1 MLLRIRV
8 PAMTR
13 LEETMETIWKTT
25 GKRILNYMKRDP
37 VGFISLILIIAFVIL
52 AVFADVIAP
61 YGINETKYTSPRE
74 APSAAHLFGTD
85 ELSRD
90 IFSRILFASRISLFI
105 GLAPTTINLV
115 IGTFLGM
122 TAAMTSHKWL
132 DSLIMRLADI
142 VLSYPFMILAMAIV
156 YNLGASTFNL
166 FLALILVGWA
176 SIARTVRAQTLSLK
190 NSVYI
195 EAARSMG
202 VSKGK
207 IMLKHILP
215 NIRPMLMV
223 LYTMSI
229 PTAIL
234 SEAGLSFLGFGA
246 QPPQTS
252 LGVMV
257 SNGRT
262 YLFDAPW
269 ISLAPAIY
277 ILILSLCLNFFGD
290 SLRDM
295 LDPKRTQ

>member
-1 MLLRIRV
+1 MKN
-8 PAMTR
+8 M
-13 LEETMETIWKTT
+13 MKNT
-25 GKRILNYMKRDP
+25 GRKIKKYVKEDP
-37 VGFISLILIIAFVIL
+37 VGFISFLMILLFIFL
-52 AVFADVIAP
+52 AVFADFIAP
-61 YGINETKYTSPRE
+61 YGINETQYMKPKA
-74 APSAAHLFGTD
+74 APSMEHIFGTD

-90 IFSRILFASRISLFI
+90 IFSRILYASRISLFI
-105 GLAPTTINLV
+105 GFAPTTINLI

-122 TAAMTSHKWL
+122 IAGMTTLKWV
-132 DSLIMRLADI
+132 DTLIMRIVDI

-156 YNLGASTFNL
+156 YNLGASTKNL

-176 SIARTVRAQTLSLK
+176 GTARTVRAQTLSLK
-190 NSVYI
+190 NSTYI

-202 VSKGK
+202 VSKWK
-207 IMLKHILP
+207 NMIKHILP
-215 NIRPMLMV
+215 NIRSLLLV

-229 PTAIL
+229 PVAIL

-257 SNGRT
+257 SKGRT

-277 ILILSLCLNFFGD
+277 ILLLSLCLNFFGD

-295 LDPKRTQ
+295 LDSKCSER

>member
-1 MLLRIRV
+1 MKN
-8 PAMTR
+8 M
-13 LEETMETIWKTT
+13 MKNT
-25 GKRILNYMKRDP
+25 GRKIKKYVKEDP
-37 VGFISLILIIAFVIL
+37 VGFISFLMILLFIFL
-52 AVFADVIAP
+52 AVFADFIAP
-61 YGINETKYTSPRE
+61 YGINETQYMKPKA
-74 APSAAHLFGTD
+74 APSMEHIFGTD

-90 IFSRILFASRISLFI
+90 IFSRILYASRISLFI
-105 GLAPTTINLV
+105 GFAPTTINLI

-122 TAAMTSHKWL
+122 IAGMTTLKWV
-132 DSLIMRLADI
+132 DTLIMRIVDI

-156 YNLGASTFNL
+156 YNLGASTKNL

-176 SIARTVRAQTLSLK
+176 GTARTVRAQTLSLK
-190 NSVYI
+190 NSTYI

-202 VSKGK
+202 VSKWK
-207 IMLKHILP
+207 IMIKHILP
-215 NIRPMLMV
+215 NIRSLLLV

-229 PTAIL
+229 PVAIL

-246 QPPQTS
+246 PPQTS

-257 SNGRT
+257 SKGRT

-277 ILILSLCLNFFGD
+277 ILLLSLCLNFFGD

-295 LDPKRTQ
+295 LDSKRSER

>member
-1 MLLRIRV
+1 MKR
-8 PAMTR
+8 
-13 LEETMETIWKTT
+13 TIKTA
-25 GKRILNYMKRDP
+25 GKRIWNYMKQDP
-37 VGFISLILIIAFVIL
+37 VGFVSLLLILVFVCL

-61 YGINETKYTSPRE
+61 YGINETQYTMPKA
-74 APSAAHLFGTD
+74 APSAEHICGTD

-90 IFSRILFASRISLFI
+90 IFSRILYASRISLFI
-105 GLAPTTINLV
+105 GFAPTTVNLI

-122 TAAMTSHKWL
+122 IAGMTSHKWL
-132 DSLIMRLADI
+132 DTCIMRTVDI

-156 YNLGASTFNL
+156 YNLGASTKNM

-176 SIARTVRAQTLSLK
+176 GTARTVRAQTLSLK
-190 NSVYI
+190 NSTFI

-202 VSKGK
+202 VSKWK
-207 IMLKHILP
+207 IMRKHILP
-215 NIRPMLMV
+215 NIRSMLLV

-229 PTAIL
+229 PVAIL

-257 SNGRT
+257 SKGRT

-277 ILILSLCLNFFGD
+277 ILLLSLCLNFFGD
-290 SLRDM
+290 SLRDV
-295 LDPKRTQ
+295 LDPKRTIK

>member
-1 MLLRIRV
+1 
-8 PAMTR
+8 
-13 LEETMETIWKTT
+13 
-25 GKRILNYMKRDP
+25 MKRDP
-37 VGFISLILIIAFVIL
+37 VGFISLMLILVFVVL

-61 YGINETKYTSPRE
+61 YGINETQYMTPKAT
-74 APSAAHLFGTD
+74 PSAAHICGTD

-90 IFSRILFASRISLFI
+90 IFSRILYASRISLFI
-105 GLAPTTINLV
+105 GFAPTTVNLF
-115 IGTFLGM
+115 IGTLLGM
-122 TAAMTSHKWL
+122 IAGMTSHKWL
-132 DSLIMRLADI
+132 DTCIMRLVDI

-156 YNLGASTFNL
+156 YNLGASTKNM

-176 SIARTVRAQTLSLK
+176 GTARTVRAQTLSLK
-190 NSVYI
+190 NSTFI

-202 VSKGK
+202 VSKWK
-207 IMLKHILP
+207 IMRKHILP
-215 NIRPMLMV
+215 NIRSILLV

-229 PTAIL
+229 PAAIL

-257 SNGRT
+257 SKGRT

-277 ILILSLCLNFFGD
+277 ILLLSLCLNFFGD

-295 LDPKRTQ
+295 LDPKRSIK

>member
-1 MLLRIRV
+1 MKN
-8 PAMTR
+8 M
-13 LEETMETIWKTT
+13 MKNT
-25 GKRILNYMKRDP
+25 GRKIKKYVKEDP
-37 VGFISLILIIAFVIL
+37 VGFISFLMILLFIFL
-52 AVFADVIAP
+52 AVFADFIAP
-61 YGINETKYTSPRE
+61 YGINETQYMKPKA
-74 APSAAHLFGTD
+74 APSMEHIFGTD

-90 IFSRILFASRISLFI
+90 IFSRILYASRISLFI
-105 GLAPTTINLV
+105 GFAPTTINLI

-122 TAAMTSHKWL
+122 IAGMTTLKWV
-132 DSLIMRLADI
+132 DTLIMRIVDI

-156 YNLGASTFNL
+156 YNLGASTKNL

-176 SIARTVRAQTLSLK
+176 GTARTVRAQTLSLK
-190 NSVYI
+190 NSTYI

-202 VSKGK
+202 VSKWK
-207 IMLKHILP
+207 IMIKHILP
-215 NIRPMLMV
+215 NIRSLLLV

-229 PTAIL
+229 PVAIL
-234 SEAGLSFLGFGA
+234 SEEGLSFLGFGA

-257 SNGRT
+257 SKGRT

-277 ILILSLCLNFFGD
+277 ILLLSLCLNFFGD

-295 LDPKRTQ
+295 LDSKRSER

>member
-1 MLLRIRV
+1 MKN
-8 PAMTR
+8 M
-13 LEETMETIWKTT
+13 MKNT
-25 GKRILNYMKRDP
+25 GRKIKKYVKEDP
-37 VGFISLILIIAFVIL
+37 VGFISFLMILLFIFL
-52 AVFADVIAP
+52 AVFADFIAP
-61 YGINETKYTSPRE
+61 YGINETQYMKPKA
-74 APSAAHLFGTD
+74 APSMEHIFGTD

-90 IFSRILFASRISLFI
+90 IFSRILYASRISLFI
-105 GLAPTTINLV
+105 GFAPTTINLI

-122 TAAMTSHKWL
+122 IAGMTTLKWV
-132 DSLIMRLADI
+132 DTLIMRIVDI

-156 YNLGASTFNL
+156 YNLGASTKNL

-176 SIARTVRAQTLSLK
+176 GTARTVRAQTLSLK
-190 NSVYI
+190 NSTYI

-202 VSKGK
+202 VSKWK
-207 IMLKHILP
+207 IMIKHILP
-215 NIRPMLMV
+215 NIRSLLLV

-229 PTAIL
+229 PVAIL
-234 SEAGLSFLGFGA
+234 SEAGLSFLGFGV

-257 SNGRT
+257 SKGRT

-277 ILILSLCLNFFGD
+277 ILLLSLCLNFFGD

-295 LDPKRTQ
+295 LDSKRSER

>member
-1 MLLRIRV
+1 MKN
-8 PAMTR
+8 M
-13 LEETMETIWKTT
+13 MKNT
-25 GKRILNYMKRDP
+25 GRKIKKYVKEDP
-37 VGFISLILIIAFVIL
+37 VGFISFLMILLFIFL
-52 AVFADVIAP
+52 AVFADFIAP
-61 YGINETKYTSPRE
+61 YGINETQYMKPKA
-74 APSAAHLFGTD
+74 APSMEHIFGTD

-90 IFSRILFASRISLFI
+90 IFSRILYASMRI
-105 GLAPTTINLV
+105 V
-115 IGTFLGM
+115 
-122 TAAMTSHKWL
+122 
-132 DSLIMRLADI
+132 DI

-156 YNLGASTFNL
+156 YNLGASTKNL

-176 SIARTVRAQTLSLK
+176 GTARTVRAQTLSLK
-190 NSVYI
+190 NSTYI

-202 VSKGK
+202 VSKWK
-207 IMLKHILP
+207 IMIKHILP
-215 NIRPMLMV
+215 NIRSLLLV

-229 PTAIL
+229 PVAIL

-257 SNGRT
+257 SKGRT

-277 ILILSLCLNFFGD
+277 ILLLSLCLNFFGD

-295 LDPKRTQ
+295 LDSKRSER

>member
-1 MLLRIRV
+1 MKN
-8 PAMTR
+8 M
-13 LEETMETIWKTT
+13 MKNT
-25 GKRILNYMKRDP
+25 GRKIKKYVKEDP
-37 VGFISLILIIAFVIL
+37 VGFISFLMILLFIFL
-52 AVFADVIAP
+52 AVFPDFIAP
-61 YGINETKYTSPRE
+61 YGINETQYMKPKA
-74 APSAAHLFGTD
+74 APSMEHIFGTD

-90 IFSRILFASRISLFI
+90 IFSRILYASRISLFI
-105 GLAPTTINLV
+105 GFAPTTINLI

-122 TAAMTSHKWL
+122 IAGMTTLKWV
-132 DSLIMRLADI
+132 DTLIMRIVDI

-156 YNLGASTFNL
+156 YNLGASTKNL

-176 SIARTVRAQTLSLK
+176 GTARTVRAQTLSLK
-190 NSVYI
+190 NSTYI

-202 VSKGK
+202 VSKWK
-207 IMLKHILP
+207 IMIKHILP
-215 NIRPMLMV
+215 NIHSLLLV

-229 PTAIL
+229 PVAIL

-257 SNGRT
+257 SKGRT

-277 ILILSLCLNFFGD
+277 ILLLSLCLNFFGD

-295 LDPKRTQ
+295 LDSKRSER

>member
-1 MLLRIRV
+1 MKN
-8 PAMTR
+8 M
-13 LEETMETIWKTT
+13 MKNT
-25 GKRILNYMKRDP
+25 GRKIKKYVKEDP
-37 VGFISLILIIAFVIL
+37 VGFISFLMILLFIFL
-52 AVFADVIAP
+52 AVFADFIAP
-61 YGINETKYTSPRE
+61 YGINETQYMKPKA
-74 APSAAHLFGTD
+74 APSMEHIFGTD

-90 IFSRILFASRISLFI
+90 IFSRILYASRISLFI
-105 GLAPTTINLV
+105 GFAPTTINLI

-122 TAAMTSHKWL
+122 IAGMTTLKWV
-132 DSLIMRLADI
+132 DTLIMRIVDI

-156 YNLGASTFNL
+156 YNLGASTKKL

-176 SIARTVRAQTLSLK
+176 GTARTVRAQTLSLK
-190 NSVYI
+190 NSTYI

-202 VSKGK
+202 VSKWK
-207 IMLKHILP
+207 IMIKHILP
-215 NIRPMLMV
+215 NIRSLLLV

-229 PTAIL
+229 PVAIL

-257 SNGRT
+257 SKGRT

-277 ILILSLCLNFFGD
+277 ILLLSLCLNFFGD
-290 SLRDM
+290 SLRDL
-295 LDPKRTQ
+295 LDSKRSER

>member
-1 MLLRIRV
+1 MKN
-8 PAMTR
+8 M
-13 LEETMETIWKTT
+13 MKNT
-25 GKRILNYMKRDP
+25 GRKIKKYVKEDP
-37 VGFISLILIIAFVIL
+37 VGFISFLMILLFIFL
-52 AVFADVIAP
+52 AVFADFIAP
-61 YGINETKYTSPRE
+61 YGINETQYMKPKA
-74 APSAAHLFGTD
+74 APFMEHIFGTD

-90 IFSRILFASRISLFI
+90 IFSRILYASRISLFI
-105 GLAPTTINLV
+105 GFAPTTINLI

-122 TAAMTSHKWL
+122 IAGMTTLKWV
-132 DSLIMRLADI
+132 DTLIMRIVDI

-156 YNLGASTFNL
+156 YNLGASTKNL

-176 SIARTVRAQTLSLK
+176 GTARTVRAQTLSLK
-190 NSVYI
+190 NSTYI

-202 VSKGK
+202 VSKWK
-207 IMLKHILP
+207 IMIKHILP
-215 NIRPMLMV
+215 NIRSLLLV

-229 PTAIL
+229 PVAIL

-257 SNGRT
+257 SKGRT

-277 ILILSLCLNFFGD
+277 ILLLSLCLNFFGD

-295 LDPKRTQ
+295 LDSKRSER

>member
-1 MLLRIRV
+1 MKN
-8 PAMTR
+8 M
-13 LEETMETIWKTT
+13 MKNT
-25 GKRILNYMKRDP
+25 GQKIKKYVKEDP
-37 VGFISLILIIAFVIL
+37 VGFISFLMILLFIFL
-52 AVFADVIAP
+52 AVFADFIAP
-61 YGINETKYTSPRE
+61 YGINETQYMKPKA
-74 APSAAHLFGTD
+74 APSMEHIFGTD

-90 IFSRILFASRISLFI
+90 IFSRILYASRISLFI
-105 GLAPTTINLV
+105 GFAPTTINLI

-122 TAAMTSHKWL
+122 IAGMTTLKWV
-132 DSLIMRLADI
+132 DTLIMRIVDI

-156 YNLGASTFNL
+156 YNLGASTKNL

-176 SIARTVRAQTLSLK
+176 GTARTVRAQTLSLK
-190 NSVYI
+190 NSTYI

-202 VSKGK
+202 VSKWK
-207 IMLKHILP
+207 IMIKHILP
-215 NIRPMLMV
+215 NIRSLLLV

-229 PTAIL
+229 PVAIL
-234 SEAGLSFLGFGA
+234 SEAGLSFLGFVA

-257 SNGRT
+257 SKGRT

-277 ILILSLCLNFFGD
+277 ILLLSLCLNFFGD

-295 LDPKRTQ
+295 LDSKRSER

>member
-1 MLLRIRV
+1 MKN
-8 PAMTR
+8 M
-13 LEETMETIWKTT
+13 MKNT
-25 GKRILNYMKRDP
+25 GRKIKKYVKEDP
-37 VGFISLILIIAFVIL
+37 VGFISFLMILLFIFL
-52 AVFADVIAP
+52 AVFADFIAP
-61 YGINETKYTSPRE
+61 YGINETQYMKPKA
-74 APSAAHLFGTD
+74 APSMEHIFGTD

-90 IFSRILFASRISLFI
+90 IFSRILYASRISLFI
-105 GLAPTTINLV
+105 GFAPTTINLI

-122 TAAMTSHKWL
+122 IAGMTTLNWV
-132 DSLIMRLADI
+132 DTLIMRIVDI

-156 YNLGASTFNL
+156 YNLGASTKNL

-176 SIARTVRAQTLSLK
+176 GTARTVRAQTLSLK
-190 NSVYI
+190 NSTYI

-202 VSKGK
+202 VSKWK
-207 IMLKHILP
+207 IMIKHILP
-215 NIRPMLMV
+215 NIRSLLLV

-229 PTAIL
+229 PVAIL

-257 SNGRT
+257 SKGRT

-277 ILILSLCLNFFGD
+277 ILLLSLCLNFFGD

-295 LDPKRTQ
+295 LDSKRSER

>member
-1 MLLRIRV
+1 MKN
-8 PAMTR
+8 M
-13 LEETMETIWKTT
+13 MKNT
-25 GKRILNYMKRDP
+25 GRKKKKYVKEDP
-37 VGFISLILIIAFVIL
+37 VGFISFLMILLFIFL
-52 AVFADVIAP
+52 AVFADFIAP
-61 YGINETKYTSPRE
+61 YGINETQYMKPKA
-74 APSAAHLFGTD
+74 APSMEHIFGTD

-90 IFSRILFASRISLFI
+90 IFSRILYASRISLFI
-105 GLAPTTINLV
+105 GFAPTTINLI

-122 TAAMTSHKWL
+122 IAGMTTLKWV
-132 DSLIMRLADI
+132 DTLIMRIVDI

-156 YNLGASTFNL
+156 YNLGASTKNL

-176 SIARTVRAQTLSLK
+176 GTARTVRAQTLSLK
-190 NSVYI
+190 NSTYI

-202 VSKGK
+202 VSKWK
-207 IMLKHILP
+207 IMIKHILP
-215 NIRPMLMV
+215 NIRSLLLV

-229 PTAIL
+229 PVAIL

-257 SNGRT
+257 SKGRT

-277 ILILSLCLNFFGD
+277 ILLLSLCLNFFGD

-295 LDPKRTQ
+295 LDSKRSER

>member
-1 MLLRIRV
+1 MKN
-8 PAMTR
+8 M
-13 LEETMETIWKTT
+13 MKNT
-25 GKRILNYMKRDP
+25 GRKIKKYVKEDP
-37 VGFISLILIIAFVIL
+37 VGFISFLMILLFIFL
-52 AVFADVIAP
+52 AVFADFIAP
-61 YGINETKYTSPRE
+61 YGINETQYMIPKA
-74 APSAAHLFGTD
+74 APSMEHIFGTD

-90 IFSRILFASRISLFI
+90 IFSRILYASRISLFI
-105 GLAPTTINLV
+105 GFAPTTINLI

-122 TAAMTSHKWL
+122 IAGMTTLKWV
-132 DSLIMRLADI
+132 DTLIMRIVDI

-156 YNLGASTFNL
+156 YNLGASTKNL

-176 SIARTVRAQTLSLK
+176 GTARTVRAQTLSLK
-190 NSVYI
+190 NSTYI

-202 VSKGK
+202 VSKWK
-207 IMLKHILP
+207 IMIKHILP
-215 NIRPMLMV
+215 NIRSLLLV

-229 PTAIL
+229 PVAIL

-257 SNGRT
+257 SKGRT

-277 ILILSLCLNFFGD
+277 ILLLSLCLNFFGD
-290 SLRDM
+290 SLRDL
-295 LDPKRTQ
+295 LDSKRSER

>member
-1 MLLRIRV
+1 MKN
-8 PAMTR
+8 M
-13 LEETMETIWKTT
+13 MKNT
-25 GKRILNYMKRDP
+25 GRKIKKYVKEDP
-37 VGFISLILIIAFVIL
+37 VGFISFLMILLFIFL
-52 AVFADVIAP
+52 AVFADFIAP
-61 YGINETKYTSPRE
+61 YGINETQYMKPKA
-74 APSAAHLFGTD
+74 APSMEHIFGTD

-90 IFSRILFASRISLFI
+90 IFSRILYASRISLFI
-105 GLAPTTINLV
+105 GFAPTTINLI

-122 TAAMTSHKWL
+122 IAGMTTLKWV
-132 DSLIMRLADI
+132 DTLIMRIVDI

-156 YNLGASTFNL
+156 YNLGASTKNL

-176 SIARTVRAQTLSLK
+176 GTARTVRAQTLSLK
-190 NSVYI
+190 NSTYI
-195 EAARSMG
+195 EAAHSMG
-202 VSKGK
+202 VSKWK
-207 IMLKHILP
+207 IMIKHILP
-215 NIRPMLMV
+215 NIRSLLLV

-229 PTAIL
+229 PVAIL

-257 SNGRT
+257 SKGRT

-277 ILILSLCLNFFGD
+277 ILLLSLCLNFFGD

-295 LDPKRTQ
+295 LDSKRSER

>member
-1 MLLRIRV
+1 MKN
-8 PAMTR
+8 M
-13 LEETMETIWKTT
+13 MKNT
-25 GKRILNYMKRDP
+25 GRKIKKYVKEDP
-37 VGFISLILIIAFVIL
+37 VGFISFLMILLFIFL
-52 AVFADVIAP
+52 AVFADFIAP
-61 YGINETKYTSPRE
+61 YGINETQYMKPKA
-74 APSAAHLFGTD
+74 APSMEHIFGTD

-90 IFSRILFASRISLFI
+90 IFSRILYASRISLFI
-105 GLAPTTINLV
+105 GFAPTTINLI

-122 TAAMTSHKWL
+122 IAGMTTLKWV
-132 DSLIMRLADI
+132 DTLIMRIVDI

-156 YNLGASTFNL
+156 YNLGASTKNL

-176 SIARTVRAQTLSLK
+176 GTARTVRVQTLSLK
-190 NSVYI
+190 NSTYI

-202 VSKGK
+202 VSKWK
-207 IMLKHILP
+207 IMIKHILP
-215 NIRPMLMV
+215 NIRSLLLV

-229 PTAIL
+229 PVAIL

-257 SNGRT
+257 SKGRT

-277 ILILSLCLNFFGD
+277 ILLLSLCLNFFGD

-295 LDPKRTQ
+295 LDSKRSER

>member
-1 MLLRIRV
+1 MKN
-8 PAMTR
+8 M
-13 LEETMETIWKTT
+13 MKNT
-25 GKRILNYMKRDP
+25 GRKIKKYVKEDP
-37 VGFISLILIIAFVIL
+37 VGFISFLMILLFIFL
-52 AVFADVIAP
+52 AVFADFIAP
-61 YGINETKYTSPRE
+61 YGINETQYMKPKA
-74 APSAAHLFGTD
+74 APSMEHIFGTD

-90 IFSRILFASRISLFI
+90 IFSRILYASRISLFI
-105 GLAPTTINLV
+105 GFAPTTINLI

-122 TAAMTSHKWL
+122 IAGMTTLKWV
-132 DSLIMRLADI
+132 DTLIMRIVDI

-156 YNLGASTFNL
+156 YNLGASTKNL

-176 SIARTVRAQTLSLK
+176 GTARTVRAQTLSLK
-190 NSVYI
+190 NSTYI

-202 VSKGK
+202 VSKWE
-207 IMLKHILP
+207 IMIKHILP
-215 NIRPMLMV
+215 NIRSLLLV

-229 PTAIL
+229 PVAIL

-257 SNGRT
+257 SKGRT

-277 ILILSLCLNFFGD
+277 ILLLSLCLNFFGD

-295 LDPKRTQ
+295 LDSKRSER

>member
-1 MLLRIRV
+1 M
-8 PAMTR
+8 
-13 LEETMETIWKTT
+13 KNT
-25 GKRILNYMKRDP
+25 GRKIKKYVKEDP
-37 VGFISLILIIAFVIL
+37 VGFISFLMILLFIFL
-52 AVFADVIAP
+52 AVFADFIAP
-61 YGINETKYTSPRE
+61 YGINETQYMKPKA
-74 APSAAHLFGTD
+74 APSMEHIFGTD

-90 IFSRILFASRISLFI
+90 IFSRILYASRISLFI
-105 GLAPTTINLV
+105 GFAPTTINLI

-122 TAAMTSHKWL
+122 IAGMTTLKWV
-132 DSLIMRLADI
+132 DTLIMRIVDI

-156 YNLGASTFNL
+156 YNLGASTKNL

-176 SIARTVRAQTLSLK
+176 GTARTVRVQTLSLK
-190 NSVYI
+190 NSTYI

-202 VSKGK
+202 VSKWK
-207 IMLKHILP
+207 IMIKHILP
-215 NIRPMLMV
+215 NIRSLLLV

-229 PTAIL
+229 PVAIL

-257 SNGRT
+257 SKGRT

-277 ILILSLCLNFFGD
+277 ILLLSLCLNFFGD

-295 LDPKRTQ
+295 LDSKRSER

>member
-1 MLLRIRV
+1 MKN
-8 PAMTR
+8 M
-13 LEETMETIWKTT
+13 MKNT
-25 GKRILNYMKRDP
+25 GRKIKKYVKEDP
-37 VGFISLILIIAFVIL
+37 VGFISFLMILLFIFL
-52 AVFADVIAP
+52 AVFADFIAP
-61 YGINETKYTSPRE
+61 YGINETQYMKPKA
-74 APSAAHLFGTD
+74 APSMEHIFGTD

-90 IFSRILFASRISLFI
+90 IFSRILYASRISLFI
-105 GLAPTTINLV
+105 GFAPTTINLI

-122 TAAMTSHKWL
+122 IAGMTTLKWV
-132 DSLIMRLADI
+132 DTLIMRIVDI

-156 YNLGASTFNL
+156 YNLGASTKNL

-176 SIARTVRAQTLSLK
+176 GTARTVRVQTLSLK
-190 NSVYI
+190 NSTYI

-202 VSKGK
+202 VSKWK
-207 IMLKHILP
+207 IMIKHILP
-215 NIRPMLMV
+215 NIRSLLLV

-229 PTAIL
+229 PVAIL

-257 SNGRT
+257 SKGRT

-277 ILILSLCLNFFGD
+277 ILLLSLCLNFFGD
-290 SLRDM
+290 SLRDL
-295 LDPKRTQ
+295 LDSKRSER

>member
-1 MLLRIRV
+1 
-8 PAMTR
+8 
-13 LEETMETIWKTT
+13 MEHI
-25 GKRILNYMKRDP
+25 
-37 VGFISLILIIAFVIL
+37 
-52 AVFADVIAP
+52 
-61 YGINETKYTSPRE
+61 
-74 APSAAHLFGTD
+74 FGTD

-90 IFSRILFASRISLFI
+90 IFSRILYASRISLFI
-105 GLAPTTINLV
+105 GFAPTTINLI

-122 TAAMTSHKWL
+122 IAGMTTLKWVVT
-132 DSLIMRLADI
+132 LIMRIVDI

-156 YNLGASTFNL
+156 YNLGASTKNL

-176 SIARTVRAQTLSLK
+176 GTARTVRAQTLSLK
-190 NSVYI
+190 NSTYI

-202 VSKGK
+202 VSKWK
-207 IMLKHILP
+207 IMIKHILP
-215 NIRPMLMV
+215 NIRSLLLV

-229 PTAIL
+229 PVAIL

-257 SNGRT
+257 SKGRT

-277 ILILSLCLNFFGD
+277 ILLLSLCLNFFGD

-295 LDPKRTQ
+295 LDSKRSER

>member
-1 MLLRIRV
+1 MKN
-8 PAMTR
+8 M
-13 LEETMETIWKTT
+13 MKNT
-25 GKRILNYMKRDP
+25 GRKIKKYVKEDP
-37 VGFISLILIIAFVIL
+37 VGFISFLMILLFIFL
-52 AVFADVIAP
+52 AVFADFIAP
-61 YGINETKYTSPRE
+61 CGINETQYMKPKA
-74 APSAAHLFGTD
+74 APSMEHIFGTD

-90 IFSRILFASRISLFI
+90 IFSRILYASRISLFI
-105 GLAPTTINLV
+105 GFAPTTINLI

-122 TAAMTSHKWL
+122 IAGMTTLKWV
-132 DSLIMRLADI
+132 DTLIMRIVDI

-156 YNLGASTFNL
+156 YNLGASTKNL

-176 SIARTVRAQTLSLK
+176 GTARTVRAQTLSLK
-190 NSVYI
+190 NSTYI

-202 VSKGK
+202 VSKWK
-207 IMLKHILP
+207 IMIKHILP
-215 NIRPMLMV
+215 NIRSLLLV

-229 PTAIL
+229 PVAIL

-252 LGVMV
+252 LGVKV
-257 SNGRT
+257 SKGRT

-277 ILILSLCLNFFGD
+277 ILLLSLCLNFFGD

-295 LDPKRTQ
+295 LDSKRSER

>member
-1 MLLRIRV
+1 MKNKMKNAGRN
-8 PAMTR
+8 
-13 LEETMETIWKTT
+13 
-25 GKRILNYMKRDP
+25 ILKYIKEDP
-37 VGFISLILIIAFVIL
+37 VGFISLLMILVFIFL

-61 YGINETKYTSPRE
+61 YGINETQYTKPKM
-74 APSAAHLFGTD
+74 APSAEHIFGTD

-90 IFSRILFASRISLFI
+90 IFSRILYASRISLFI
-105 GLAPTTINLV
+105 GFVPTTINLI

-122 TAAMTSHKWL
+122 VAGMTSSKLL
-132 DSLIMRLADI
+132 DTCIMRLVDI

-156 YNLGASTFNL
+156 YNLGASTKNL
-166 FLALILVGWA
+166 MLALILVGWA
-176 SIARTVRAQTLSLK
+176 GTARTVRAQTLSLK
-190 NSVYI
+190 NSTYI

-202 VSKGK
+202 VSKWK
-207 IMLKHILP
+207 IMIKHILP
-215 NIRPMLMV
+215 NIRSMLLV

-229 PTAIL
+229 PVAIL

-257 SNGRT
+257 SKGRT

-277 ILILSLCLNFFGD
+277 ILLISLCLNFLGD
-290 SLRDM
+290 SLRDL
-295 LDPKRTQ
+295 LDPKRTAK

>member
-1 MLLRIRV
+1 MKN
-8 PAMTR
+8 M
-13 LEETMETIWKTT
+13 MKNT
-25 GKRILNYMKRDP
+25 GRKIKKYVKEDP
-37 VGFISLILIIAFVIL
+37 VGFISFLMILLFIFL
-52 AVFADVIAP
+52 AVFADFIAP
-61 YGINETKYTSPRE
+61 YGINETQYMKPKA
-74 APSAAHLFGTD
+74 APSMEHIFGTD

-90 IFSRILFASRISLFI
+90 IFSRILYASRISLFI
-105 GLAPTTINLV
+105 GFAPTTINLI

-122 TAAMTSHKWL
+122 IAGMTTLKWV
-132 DSLIMRLADI
+132 DTLIMRIVDI

-156 YNLGASTFNL
+156 YNLGASTKNL
-166 FLALILVGWA
+166 FLALILVGGA
-176 SIARTVRAQTLSLK
+176 GTARTVRAQTLSLK
-190 NSVYI
+190 NSTYI

-202 VSKGK
+202 VSKWK
-207 IMLKHILP
+207 IMIKHILP
-215 NIRPMLMV
+215 NIRSLLLV

-229 PTAIL
+229 PVAIL

-257 SNGRT
+257 SKGRT

-277 ILILSLCLNFFGD
+277 ILLLSLCLNFFGD

-295 LDPKRTQ
+295 LDSKRSER

>member
-1 MLLRIRV
+1 MKN
-8 PAMTR
+8 M
-13 LEETMETIWKTT
+13 MKNT
-25 GKRILNYMKRDP
+25 GRKIKKYVKEDP
-37 VGFISLILIIAFVIL
+37 VGFISFLLILLFIFL
-52 AVFADVIAP
+52 AVFADFIAP
-61 YGINETKYTSPRE
+61 YGINETQYMKPKT
-74 APSAAHLFGTD
+74 APSMEHIFGTD

-90 IFSRILFASRISLFI
+90 IFSRILYASRISLFI
-105 GLAPTTINLV
+105 GFAPTTINLI

-122 TAAMTSHKWL
+122 IAGMTTLKWV
-132 DSLIMRLADI
+132 DTLIMRIVDI
-142 VLSYPFMILAMAIV
+142 VLSYPFMILAMAII
-156 YNLGASTFNL
+156 YNLGASTKNL

-176 SIARTVRAQTLSLK
+176 GTARTVRAQTLSLK
-190 NSVYI
+190 NSTYI

-202 VSKGK
+202 VSKWK
-207 IMLKHILP
+207 IMIKHILP
-215 NIRPMLMV
+215 NIRSLLLV

-229 PTAIL
+229 PVAIL

-257 SNGRT
+257 SKGRT

-277 ILILSLCLNFFGD
+277 ILLLSLCLNFFGD

-295 LDPKRTQ
+295 LDSKRSER

>member
-1 MLLRIRV
+1 MKN
-8 PAMTR
+8 M
-13 LEETMETIWKTT
+13 MKNT
-25 GKRILNYMKRDP
+25 GRKIKKYVKEDP
-37 VGFISLILIIAFVIL
+37 VGFISFLMILLFIFL
-52 AVFADVIAP
+52 AVFADFIAP
-61 YGINETKYTSPRE
+61 YGINETQYMKPKA
-74 APSAAHLFGTD
+74 APSMEHIFGTD

-90 IFSRILFASRISLFI
+90 IFSRILYASRISLFI
-105 GLAPTTINLV
+105 GFAPTTINLI

-122 TAAMTSHKWL
+122 IAGMTTLKWV
-132 DSLIMRLADI
+132 DTLIMRIVDI

-156 YNLGASTFNL
+156 YNLGASTKNL

-176 SIARTVRAQTLSLK
+176 GTARMVRAQTLSLK
-190 NSVYI
+190 NSTYI

-202 VSKGK
+202 VSKWK
-207 IMLKHILP
+207 IMIKHILP
-215 NIRPMLMV
+215 NIRSLLLV

-229 PTAIL
+229 PVAIL

-257 SNGRT
+257 SKGRT

-277 ILILSLCLNFFGD
+277 ILLLSLCLNFFGD

-295 LDPKRTQ
+295 LDSKRSER

>member
-1 MLLRIRV
+1 MKN
-8 PAMTR
+8 M
-13 LEETMETIWKTT
+13 MKNT
-25 GKRILNYMKRDP
+25 GRKIKKYVKEDP
-37 VGFISLILIIAFVIL
+37 VGFISFLMILLFIFL
-52 AVFADVIAP
+52 AVFADFIAP
-61 YGINETKYTSPRE
+61 YGINETQYMKPKA
-74 APSAAHLFGTD
+74 APSMEHIFGTD

-90 IFSRILFASRISLFI
+90 IFSRILYASRISLFI
-105 GLAPTTINLV
+105 GFAPTTINLI

-122 TAAMTSHKWL
+122 IAGMTTLKWV
-132 DSLIMRLADI
+132 DTLIMRIVDI

-156 YNLGASTFNL
+156 YNLGASTKNL

-176 SIARTVRAQTLSLK
+176 GTARTVRAKTLSLK
-190 NSVYI
+190 NSTYI

-202 VSKGK
+202 VSKWK
-207 IMLKHILP
+207 IMIKHILP
-215 NIRPMLMV
+215 NIRSLLLV

-229 PTAIL
+229 PVAIL

-257 SNGRT
+257 SKGRT

-277 ILILSLCLNFFGD
+277 ILLLSLCLNFFGD

-295 LDPKRTQ
+295 LDSKRSER

>member
-1 MLLRIRV
+1 MKN
-8 PAMTR
+8 M
-13 LEETMETIWKTT
+13 MKNT
-25 GKRILNYMKRDP
+25 GRKIKKYVKEDP
-37 VGFISLILIIAFVIL
+37 VGFISFLMILLFIFL
-52 AVFADVIAP
+52 AVFADFIAP
-61 YGINETKYTSPRE
+61 YGINETQYMKPKA
-74 APSAAHLFGTD
+74 APSMEHIFGTD

-90 IFSRILFASRISLFI
+90 IFSRILYASRISLFI
-105 GLAPTTINLV
+105 GFAPTTINLI

-122 TAAMTSHKWL
+122 IAGMTTLKWV
-132 DSLIMRLADI
+132 DTLIMRIVDI

-156 YNLGASTFNL
+156 YNLGASTKNL

-176 SIARTVRAQTLSLK
+176 RTARTVRAQTLSLK
-190 NSVYI
+190 NSTYI

-202 VSKGK
+202 VSKWK
-207 IMLKHILP
+207 IMIKHILP
-215 NIRPMLMV
+215 NIRSLLLV

-229 PTAIL
+229 PVAIL

-257 SNGRT
+257 SKGRT

-277 ILILSLCLNFFGD
+277 ILLLSLCLNFFGD

-295 LDPKRTQ
+295 LDSKRSER

>member
-1 MLLRIRV
+1 M
-8 PAMTR
+8 
-13 LEETMETIWKTT
+13 KNT
-25 GKRILNYMKRDP
+25 GRKIKKYVKEDP
-37 VGFISLILIIAFVIL
+37 VGFISFLMILLFIFL
-52 AVFADVIAP
+52 AVFADFIAP
-61 YGINETKYTSPRE
+61 YGINETQYMKPKA
-74 APSAAHLFGTD
+74 APSMKHIFGTD

-90 IFSRILFASRISLFI
+90 IFSRILYASRISLFI
-105 GLAPTTINLV
+105 GFAPTTINLI

-122 TAAMTSHKWL
+122 IAGMTTLKWV
-132 DSLIMRLADI
+132 DTLIMRIVDI

-156 YNLGASTFNL
+156 YNLGASTKNL

-176 SIARTVRAQTLSLK
+176 GTARTVRAQTLSLK
-190 NSVYI
+190 NSTYI

-202 VSKGK
+202 VSKWK
-207 IMLKHILP
+207 IMIKHILP
-215 NIRPMLMV
+215 NIRSLLLV

-229 PTAIL
+229 PVAIL

-257 SNGRT
+257 SKGRT

-277 ILILSLCLNFFGD
+277 ILLLSLCLNFFGD

-295 LDPKRTQ
+295 LDSKRSER

>member
-1 MLLRIRV
+1 MKKQ
-8 PAMTR
+8 
-13 LEETMETIWKTT
+13 WK
-25 GKRILNYMKRDP
+25 NYIKRDP
-37 VGFISLILIIAFVIL
+37 VGFISLILILVFILL

-61 YGINETKYTSPRE
+61 YGINESQFTSPK
-74 APSAAHLFGTD
+74 APPSAAHIFGTD

-90 IFSRILFASRISLFI
+90 IFSRILYASRVSLFI
-105 GLAPTTINLV
+105 GFAPTTINLI
-115 IGTFLGM
+115 IGTTLGMIAGM
-122 TAAMTSHKWL
+122 TAHKWL
-132 DSLIMRLADI
+132 DTLIMRIVDI

-176 SIARTVRAQTLSLK
+176 GTARTVRAQTLSLK

-202 VSKGK
+202 VSNWK
-207 IMLKHILP
+207 IMLRHILP
-215 NIRPMLMV
+215 NIRSMLMV

-229 PTAIL
+229 PNAIL

-246 QPPQTS
+246 QPPKTS

-257 SNGRT
+257 SKGRT

-277 ILILSLCLNFFGD
+277 ILVLSLCLNFFGD
-290 SLRDM
+290 SLRDL
-295 LDPKRTQ
+295 LDPRRAE